1 MRFGPYLLQ
10 GGLGHIYSR
19 KVWAIFTLGRFG
31 PYLTQFE
38 CHVIRFKRT
47 EVITFVMSIQRI
59 KHLSPSYADLR
70 INSYGHI
77 QHGWCQVFFQR
88 HFPKDDFP
96 SDNFVSGTF
105 TNLQFSKRLCWPS
118 GAPQAVMGAE
128 GCGQNRLWSRALGLE
143 QAMGQSAAAR
153 TWYGVSTTTSRLW
166 KLALGKFQVNE
177 VAAWKN
183 AFGKVPN
190 ITRITSIEGSC
201 IYPLI

>member
-1 MRFGPYLLQ
+1 MSRHVIAFYVKSFMLLFLRFLKHFYFSISWLLCIKNWRGSPR
-10 GGLGHIYSR
+10 GGICSTNIDFIYSNE
-19 KVWAIFTLGRFG
+19 VWAIFTLGRFG

-38 CHVIRFKRT
+38 CHVLRFKRT

-128 GCGQNRLWSRALGLE
+128 GCG
-143 QAMGQSAAAR
+143 
-153 TWYGVSTTTSRLW
+153 
-166 KLALGKFQVNE
+166 
-177 VAAWKN
+177 
-183 AFGKVPN
+183 
-190 ITRITSIEGSC
+190 
-201 IYPLI
+201 